1 MRVPF
6 VTAFGILGAALLTAG
21 TAAPPRLPIA
31 IEVVALDSATYEQ
44 GRYVERLVER
54 AGEPSAWF
62 EYQPSQFEPESLER
76 CMDSSISGAEV
87 CVRYQIAAQG
97 LKDIRPVHVVVLVAP
112 AEDGS
117 ARARCIGIGGQ
128 PHADERQ
135 SADLDPASVHMAGLA
150 PYNEDLAALA
160 GCITAAGAES
170 GW

>member
-1 MRVPF
+1 MRVPLL
-6 VTAFGILGAALLTAG
+6 TAFGILGVALPAAGA
-21 TAAPPRLPIA
+21 AAPPRLPIA
-31 IEVVALDSATYEQ
+31 IEVLALDSATYEQ

-62 EYQPSQFEPESLER
+62 EYQPSRFAPESLEN

-87 CVRYQIAAQG
+87 CVRYQIAEQE
-97 LKDIRPVHVVVLVAP
+97 LKQVRPVHVVVLIAP
-112 AEDGS
+112 GEGNT

-128 PHADERQ
+128 PRSDERQ
-135 SADLDPASVHMAGLA
+135 TAALDPGSVLHAGTA
-150 PYNEDLAALA
+150 RFNEDLSALA

>member
-6 VTAFGILGAALLTAG
+6 LTAFGILGAALLAAG
-21 TAAPPRLPIA
+21 TAAPPRLPMA
-31 IEVVALDSATYEQ
+31 IEVLALDSATYEQ

-87 CVRYQIAAQG
+87 CVRYQIAEQD
-97 LKDIRPVHVVVLVAP
+97 LKQVRPVHVVVLVGPGEGGTAQ
-112 AEDGS
+112 
-117 ARARCIGIGGQ
+117 ARCIGIGGQ
-128 PHADERQ
+128 PHSDERQ
-135 SADLDPASVHMAGLA
+135 TAALNPASVLYAGTA
-150 PYNEDLAALA
+150 QFDEDLNALA